1 MSTLTE
7 SGTKAG
13 HLTYA
18 TTRGTHVHLSGKHIV
33 SYTELPDNCLSVITT
48 GNSMK
53 MVFDDSADRIAAMLV
68 LEDALA
74 D

>member
-18 TTRGTHVHLSGKHIV
+18 TTKGTNVHLAGKHIV
-33 SYTELPDNCLSVITT
+33 GYNELPNNNLSIITT
-48 GNSMK
+48 GNSIRMA
-53 MVFDDSADRIAAMLV
+53 FDNSTDCDAAKVILDNV
-68 LEDALA
+68 LA